1 MHSPTSNPCKKQ
13 LPVKKNKRLFLLLLA
28 LLAVAF
34 IGDLLTGNAP
44 ISPSE
49 AWAALFG
56 NSGDAIIDEIIR
68 NYRLPKAITA
78 VIAGSALSLSGL
90 LMQTLFRNP
99 LAGPDVLGV
108 SAGAGLGV
116 ALLTLLSSTAAYP
129 FIATMGNMAQIT
141 AAIAGAA
148 AVLVLILAVSARIKD
163 SVTILVLGMI
173 FGYVASALVTI
184 LQSFADP
191 DSLKVFVTW
200 TFGSL
205 GGVTWDKMPLLLSLV
220 VIGIVLASFM
230 QKSLNSLLLGENY
243 AMSTGQHIKQIRL
256 LIITISAIITGAVTA
271 FTGPIAFVGVVIP
284 HFARTFFVTVNHK
297 TILPATL
304 LLGSILMLT
313 CDIVS
318 QIPLTGRTL
327 PINAVTAVFGAPM
340 IVWIVLKR
348 KKL

>member
-1 MHSPTSNPCKKQ
+1 M
-13 LPVKKNKRLFLLLLA
+13 KNKKHIFIILFVLLIIVF
-28 LLAVAF
+28 VADIF
-34 IGDLLTGNAP
+34 TGNAK
-44 ISPSE
+44 ISFSE
-49 AWAALFG
+49 GINALFG
-56 NSGDAIIDEIIR
+56 SSGNEITDEIIF

-78 VIAGSALSLSGL
+78 LLAGSALSVAGL
-90 LMQTLFRNP
+90 LMQTLFRNA

-116 ALLTLLSSTAAYP
+116 ALLTLLTGTSLYP
-129 FIATMGNMAQIT
+129 LIASLGSMAQVVV
-141 AAIAGAA
+141 AISGAA
-148 AVLVLILAVSARIKD
+148 LVLLLILGVSTRIND

-173 FGYVASALVTI
+173 FGYVASAAITI

-205 GGVTWDKMPLLLSLV
+205 GSVTWEKMPVLLALV
-220 VIGIVLASFM
+220 VSGVIVVFFL
-230 QKSLNSLLLGENY
+230 QKSLNSLLLGEKY
-243 AMSTGQHIKQIRL
+243 ATSSGLNVKKLRVIII
-256 LIITISAIITGAVTA
+256 IITAIITGAITA

-284 HFARTFFVTVNHK
+284 HFARSFFGTVNHR
-297 TILPATL
+297 TIIPATL
-304 LLGSILMLT
+304 LLGGILLII
-313 CDIVS
+313 CDILS
-318 QIPLTGRTL
+318 QVPISNRTL

>member
-1 MHSPTSNPCKKQ
+1 MSN
-13 LPVKKNKRLFLLLLA
+13 RTTIFLVLIILLI
-28 LLAVAF
+28 VAF
-34 IGDLLTGNAP
+34 IGDLFTGNAT
-44 ISPSE
+44 ISVSE
-49 AWAALFG
+49 VWGALIGSSG
-56 NSGDAIIDEIIR
+56 NDIIDEIIR

-78 VIAGSALSLSGL
+78 VLAGAALSVSGL

-116 ALLTLLSSTAAYP
+116 ALLTMFSGTALYP
-129 FIATMGNMAQIT
+129 FIQMMGSMGQVI

-148 AVLVLILAVSARIKD
+148 IVLMLILAVSSRIKD
-163 SVTILVLGMI
+163 SITILVLGMI
-173 FGYVASALVTI
+173 FGYVASSLITI

-205 GGVTWDKMPLLLSLV
+205 GNVTLDKMPILATIVGAGILLTIAL
-220 VIGIVLASFM
+220 
-230 QKSLNSLLLGENY
+230 QKTLNSLLLGESY
-243 AMSTGQHIKQIRL
+243 ALSSGLNIKRARII
-256 LIITISAIITGAVTA
+256 IITMAAVITGTVTA

-284 HFARTFFVTVNHK
+284 HFARAIFGTVNHK
-297 TILPATL
+297 TILPATIIM
-304 LLGSILMLT
+304 GSTLMLI
-313 CDIVS
+313 CDILS
-318 QIPLTGRTL
+318 QIPITNRTL
-327 PINAVTAVFGAPM
+327 PINAVTALFGAPM

>member
-1 MHSPTSNPCKKQ
+1 MN
-13 LPVKKNKRLFLLLLA
+13 NKALIFTLLTVLLF
-28 LLAVAF
+28 VAF

-44 ISPSE
+44 IAPVEVWS
-49 AWAALFG
+49 ALFG
-56 NSGDAIIDEIIR
+56 SSDDAIIDEIIR

-116 ALLTLLSSTAAYP
+116 ALLTMLSGTIVYP
-129 FIATMGNMAQIT
+129 FISTMGSMAQII
-141 AAIAGAA
+141 AAIVGAA
-148 AVLVLILAVSARIKD
+148 AVLMLILGVSARIRD
-163 SVTILVLGMI
+163 SITILVLGMI

-205 GGVTWDKMPLLLSLV
+205 GGVTWDKMPLLLALTAAGILV
-220 VIGIVLASFM
+220 AFFL
-230 QKSLNSLLLGENY
+230 QKSLNSLLLGEHY
-243 AMSTGQHIKQIRL
+243 ATSAGLNIKRTGYQ
-256 LIITISAIITGAVTA
+256 SSPSPPSSPV
-271 FTGPIAFVGVVIP
+271 PSP
-284 HFARTFFVTVNHK
+284 HLQAHRICGSRYSSLCPRFFGTVNHK

-304 LLGSILMLT
+304 LLGSILLLV

-318 QIPLTGRTL
+318 QIPLAGRTL

>member
-1 MHSPTSNPCKKQ
+1 MRR
-13 LPVKKNKRLFLLLLA
+13 NKTLLFPFLISLVLT
-28 LLAVAF
+28 AF
-34 IGDLLTGNAP
+34 IADLFTGNAP
-44 ISPSE
+44 ISFQE
-49 AWAALFG
+49 AWAALTG
-56 NSGDAIIDEIIR
+56 SSDDAIVNEIIR

-78 VIAGSALSLSGL
+78 VIAGVALSASGL

-116 ALLTLLSSTAAYP
+116 ALLTLLSGTVVYP
-129 FIATMGNMAQIT
+129 LISSLGGMAQVI
-141 AAIAGAA
+141 AAIAGAGV
-148 AVLVLILAVSARIKD
+148 VLFLILGVSARIKD

-173 FGYVASALVTI
+173 FGYVASAIVTV

-205 GGVTWDKMPLLLSLV
+205 GSVTWNKMPLLLATV
-220 VIGIVLASFM
+220 VPGIAITFALI
-230 QKSLNSLLLGENY
+230 KPLNSLLLGEHY
-243 AMSTGQHIKQIRL
+243 AASSGLNIKRTRFV
-256 LIITISAIITGAVTA
+256 IIAIAAIVTGAVTA

-284 HFARTFFVTVNHK
+284 HFARTLFGTVNHK
-297 TILPATL
+297 TILPSTL
-304 LLGSILMLT
+304 LLGSLLMLI
-313 CDIVS
+313 CDILS
-318 QIPLTGRTL
+318 QLPIANRTL
-327 PINAVTAVFGAPM
+327 PINAVTALFGAPM

>member
-1 MHSPTSNPCKKQ
+1 MNNRSVIFI
-13 LPVKKNKRLFLLLLA
+13 LLWLLFA
-28 LLAVAF
+28 AAFVADIF
-34 IGDLLTGNAP
+34 TGNAAIALPDAWQALLGGADDP
-44 ISPSE
+44 I
-49 AWAALFG
+49 
-56 NSGDAIIDEIIR
+56 IVEIIR

-78 VIAGSALSLSGL
+78 VIAGAALSLSGL

-116 ALLTLLSSTAAYP
+116 ALLTMLSGTVVYP
-129 FIATMGNMAQIT
+129 FIVPLGSMAPVV
-141 AAIAGAA
+141 AAVAGASG
-148 AVLVLILAVSARIKD
+148 VMILIISVSSRIKD
-163 SVTILVLGMI
+163 SITILVLGMI
-173 FGYVASALVTI
+173 FGYVASSLVTI

-205 GGVTWDKMPLLLSLV
+205 SGVTWEKMPLLSSLFLMG
-220 VIGIVLASFM
+220 VIISFLLV
-230 QKSLNSLLLGENY
+230 KALNSLLLGEQY
-243 AMSTGQHIKQIRL
+243 AASSGLDIKRIRL
-256 LIITISAIITGAVTA
+256 LIIAIASLITGAVTA

-284 HFARTFFVTVNHK
+284 HFSRAFFGTVNHK

-304 LLGSILMLT
+304 LLGSILMLV

-318 QIPLTGRTL
+318 QMPIANRTL
-327 PINAVTAVFGAPM
+327 PINAVTALFGAPM

>member
-1 MHSPTSNPCKKQ
+1 M
-13 LPVKKNKRLFLLLLA
+13 KNKKHIFIILFVLLIIVF
-28 LLAVAF
+28 VADIF
-34 IGDLLTGNAP
+34 TGNAK
-44 ISPSE
+44 ISFSE
-49 AWAALFG
+49 GINALFG
-56 NSGDAIIDEIIR
+56 SSGNEITDEIIF

-78 VIAGSALSLSGL
+78 LLAGSALSVAGL
-90 LMQTLFRNP
+90 LMQTLFRNA

-116 ALLTLLSSTAAYP
+116 ALLTLLTGTSLYP
-129 FIATMGNMAQIT
+129 LIASLGSMAQVVV
-141 AAIAGAA
+141 AISGAA
-148 AVLVLILAVSARIKD
+148 LVLLLILGVSTRIND

-173 FGYVASALVTI
+173 FGYVASAAITI

-205 GGVTWDKMPLLLSLV
+205 GSVTWEKMPVLLALV
-220 VIGIVLASFM
+220 VSGVIVVFFL
-230 QKSLNSLLLGENY
+230 QNSLNRLLLGEKY
-243 AMSTGQHIKQIRL
+243 ATSSGLNVKKLRVIII
-256 LIITISAIITGAVTA
+256 IITAIITGAITA

-284 HFARTFFVTVNHK
+284 HFARSFFGTVNHRS
-297 TILPATL
+297 IIPATL
-304 LLGSILMLT
+304 LLGGILLII
-313 CDIVS
+313 CDILS
-318 QIPLTGRTL
+318 QVPISNRTL

>member
-1 MHSPTSNPCKKQ
+1 
-13 LPVKKNKRLFLLLLA
+13 VKNKTAIFIFLFALLLLA
-28 LLAVAF
+28 F
-34 IGDLLTGNAP
+34 ISDIFTGNAS
-44 ISPSE
+44 ISVRE

-56 NSGDAIIDEIIR
+56 TSGDAITDEIIL

-116 ALLTLLSSTAAYP
+116 ALLTMLSGTVVYP
-129 FIATMGNMAQIT
+129 IISSLGSMAQVI

-148 AVLVLILAVSARIKD
+148 LVLLLILAVSARIKD
-163 SVTILVLGMI
+163 SITILVLGMI
-173 FGYVASALVTI
+173 FGYVASAMVTI

-205 GGVTWDKMPLLLSLV
+205 GGVTWGKMPLLLAF
-220 VIGIVLASFM
+220 VLTGTAIAFFM
-230 QKSLNSLLLGENY
+230 QKALNSLLLGENY
-243 AMSTGQHIKQIRL
+243 AASAGLNIRRTRF
-256 LIITISAIITGAVTA
+256 LIITIAAITTGAVTA

-284 HFARTFFVTVNHK
+284 HFARAFFGTVNHK

-304 LLGSILMLT
+304 LLGSILMLV
-313 CDIVS
+313 CDVVS
-318 QIPLTGRTL
+318 QIPITNRTL
-327 PINAVTAVFGAPM
+327 PINAVTAIFGAPM

>member
-1 MHSPTSNPCKKQ
+1 M
-13 LPVKKNKRLFLLLLA
+13 KNKSVIFILLIA
-28 LLAVAF
+28 LLFAAF
-34 IGDLLTGNAP
+34 IGDLFTGNAP
-44 ISPSE
+44 ITLGE
-49 AWAALFG
+49 TWAALFG
-56 NSGDAIIDEIIR
+56 TSGDAIIDEIIR

-78 VIAGSALSLSGL
+78 VIAGAALSLSGL

-116 ALLTLLSSTAAYP
+116 ALLTMLSGTAVYP
-129 FIATMGNMAQIT
+129 FIAAMGSMAQII

-148 AVLVLILAVSARIKD
+148 AVLVLILGVSARIKD
-163 SVTILVLGMI
+163 SITILVLGMI

-184 LQSFADP
+184 LQSFTDP

-205 GGVTWDKMPLLLSLV
+205 GGVTWRKIPLLLILV
-220 VIGIVLASFM
+220 LSGIVMALFL
-230 QKSLNSLLLGENY
+230 QKALNSLLLGENY
-243 AMSTGQHIKQIRL
+243 AASAGLNIKRTRVV
-256 LIITISAIITGAVTA
+256 IITIAAVITGTVTA

-284 HFARTFFVTVNHK
+284 HFARAFFGTVNHK

-318 QIPLTGRTL
+318 QIPVANRTL
-327 PINAVTAVFGAPM
+327 PINAVTAIFGAPM

>member
-1 MHSPTSNPCKKQ
+1 M
-13 LPVKKNKRLFLLLLA
+13 KNKSVIFILFIA
-28 LLAVAF
+28 LLFAAF
-34 IGDLLTGNAP
+34 IGDLFTGNAP
-44 ISPSE
+44 ITLGE
-49 AWAALFG
+49 TWAALFG
-56 NSGDAIIDEIIR
+56 TSGDAIIDEIIR

-78 VIAGSALSLSGL
+78 AIAGAALSLSGL

-116 ALLTLLSSTAAYP
+116 ALLTMLSGTAVYP
-129 FIATMGNMAQIT
+129 FIAAMGSMAQII
-141 AAIAGAA
+141 AAVAGAA
-148 AVLVLILAVSARIKD
+148 AVLVLILGVSARIKD
-163 SVTILVLGMI
+163 SITILVLGMI
-173 FGYVASALVTI
+173 FGYVAGAMVTI
-184 LQSFADP
+184 LQSFTDP

-205 GGVTWDKMPLLLSLV
+205 GGVTWRKMPLLLILV
-220 VIGIVLASFM
+220 LSGIVMALLL
-230 QKSLNSLLLGENY
+230 QKALNSLLLGENY
-243 AMSTGQHIKQIRL
+243 AASAGLNIKRTRVVM
-256 LIITISAIITGAVTA
+256 ITIAAIITGAITA

-284 HFARTFFVTVNHK
+284 HFARAFFGTVNHK

-318 QIPLTGRTL
+318 QIPVANRTL

>member
-1 MHSPTSNPCKKQ
+1 VN
-13 LPVKKNKRLFLLLLA
+13 NKPAIFLLLL
-28 LLAVAF
+28 LLFVAMF
-34 IGDLLTGNAP
+34 ITDIFTGNASIPIEEAWQALLGRSDDP
-44 ISPSE
+44 IS
-49 AWAALFG
+49 L
-56 NSGDAIIDEIIR
+56 EIIR

-78 VIAGSALSLSGL
+78 VIAGAALSLSGL

-116 ALLTLLSSTAAYP
+116 ALLTMLSGTAVYP
-129 FIATMGNMAQIT
+129 FLSALGSMAPVIAAV
-141 AAIAGAA
+141 AGAA
-148 AVLVLILAVSARIKD
+148 GVMLLILSVSARIKD
-163 SVTILVLGMI
+163 SITILVLGMI

-191 DSLKVFVTW
+191 DSLKLFVTW

-205 GGVTWDKMPLLLSLV
+205 GGVTWQRMPLLISLFLT
-220 VIGIVLASFM
+220 GVLICFTLVKA
-230 QKSLNSLLLGENY
+230 LNSLLLGEHY
-243 AMSTGQHIKQIRL
+243 AVSGGLNIRL
-256 LIITISAIITGAVTA
+256 TRLWIIAIASIITGAVTA

-284 HFARTFFVTVNHK
+284 HFARAFFGTVNHR

-304 LLGSILMLT
+304 LLGSILMLL
-313 CDIVS
+313 CDIIS
-318 QIPLTGRTL
+318 QIPIANRTL
-327 PINAVTAVFGAPM
+327 PINAVTALFGAPM